1 MKLGIMQP
9 YLFPYI
15 GYFQLIN
22 AVDTFIFYDDVN
34 FIKRG
39 WINRNNILIDGK
51 AHLFSIPLIKASQNK
66 LINETFINYE
76 TNWKSTLLNT
86 IKSNYSKALYF
97 NDVYKL
103 IEETINKEHQKIS
116 ELAAD
121 SIMACCNYLSID
133 KNFELSSEEYTST
146 KGLEKSDRLIKIS
159 KLNQAIEY
167 INPLGGKELY
177 CKEHFR
183 ENDVKLSFIENRI
196 IEYSQSTNDF
206 VEGLSIIDVLMFNSK
221 EQAKKMLDLYKII

>member
-22 AVDTFIFYDDVN
+22 AVDTFVFYDDVN

-39 WINRNNILIDGK
+39 WINRNNILIDGQ

-86 IKSNYSKALYF
+86 IKSNYSKAPYF

-121 SIMACCNYLSID
+121 SIIACCNYLSID
-133 KNFELSSEEYTST
+133 KNFELSSEKKTST
-146 KGLEKSDRLIKIS
+146 KGLEKADRLIKIS
-159 KLNQAIEY
+159 KLNKASEY
-167 INPLGGKELY
+167 INPSGGKELY
-177 CKEHFR
+177 RKEFF
-183 ENDVKLSFIENRI
+183 NKNGVKLSFIENKI
-196 IEYSQSTNDF
+196 LEYPQFKSDF
-206 VEGLSIIDVLMFNSK
+206 VGGLSIIDVLMFNSK
-221 EQAKKMLDLYKII
+221 EETLNLMDQFKLV